1 MEFKLTLQHAN
12 ADGLSRLPLPVKHQL
27 VPDTFLIGQLQA
39 LPVTT
44 ERLQVVTRQDPIL
57 SRVLQFVREG
67 WPGDDD
73 QKMELKP
80 YESRKEELST
90 EGDCLLSGNRVVI
103 PHKLRSRGETRSTDL
118 YGSNR
123 IGSAMETP
131 HRPPKR
137 VG

>member
-1 MEFKLTLQHAN
+1 MSHVNLVVPPWGTGYSFFACFLAI
-12 ADGLSRLPLPVKHQL
+12 PLPVKHQL

-67 WPGDDD
+67 WPGDVD
-73 QKMELKP
+73 QKTELKP

-90 EGDCLLSGNRVVI
+90 EGDCLLWGNGVVI
-103 PHKLRSRGETRSTDL
+103 PHKLC
-118 YGSNR
+118 
-123 IGSAMETP
+123 
-131 HRPPKR
+131 
-137 VG
+137 